1 MRSVMQTVPRVADA
15 VDLRAD
21 HFLEGRHAQHRLAGV
36 VERHHLVAG
45 VHAGNSSVSLSIGIT
60 RSWVLTRTRRHFS
73 WCSSSQSTCSSTKGV
88 GSATGA
94 RHGKLEDLLRRRR
107 RAALD
112 LRLGR
117 RQLSGG
123 GRRELLGALGDVD
136 EAARAG
142 AGQRRQIVRHCAG
155 TLGCR
160 RRRCGVAGGLVLPAE
175 RHRPLEL
182 QALRAAG
189 ARPDAVLRRA
199 PHLLLAAAAALHL
212 AARAGGI
219 QQGRLADGAVA
230 VAGTHRIDLTCDRC
244 ARQSVAQQLG
254 SCEHF

>member
-1 MRSVMQTVPRVADA
+1 MQMVPRVAHA
-15 VDLRAD
+15 VDLGTD
-21 HFLEGRHAQHRLAGV
+21 HLLERRQAQHGLASV
-36 VERHHLVAG
+36 VERRHLVAREHPRKSP
-45 VHAGNSSVSLSIGIT
+45 VFESTGIT
-60 RSWVLTRTRRHFS
+60 RSCVLTRPRRHFS

-94 RHGKLEDLLRRRR
+94 SRHGKLEDLLRRRR

>member
-1 MRSVMQTVPRVADA
+1 MQMVPRVAHA
-15 VDLRAD
+15 VDLGTD
-21 HFLEGRHAQHRLAGV
+21 HLLERRQAQHGLASV
-36 VERHHLVAG
+36 VERRHLVAREHPRKSP
-45 VHAGNSSVSLSIGIT
+45 VFESTGIT
-60 RSWVLTRTRRHFS
+60 RSCVLTRPRRHFS
-73 WCSSSQSTCSSTKGV
+73 WCSSRKSTCSSTNGV
-88 GSATGA
+88 GSVTGA
-94 RHGKLEDLLRRRR
+94 RHDKLEGLLRRRW
-107 RAALD
+107 RAARD
-112 LRLGR
+112 LRLGG

-123 GRRELLGALGDVD
+123 GGRELLRALGHVD

>member
-1 MRSVMQTVPRVADA
+1 MQMVPRVAHA

-21 HFLEGRHAQHRLAGV
+21 HFLERRHAQHRLAGV

-73 WCSSSQSTCSSTKGV
+73 WCSSSQSTCSSTNGV
-88 GSATGA
+88 GSAIGA
-94 RHGKLEDLLRRRR
+94 RYHKLEGFLRRRR